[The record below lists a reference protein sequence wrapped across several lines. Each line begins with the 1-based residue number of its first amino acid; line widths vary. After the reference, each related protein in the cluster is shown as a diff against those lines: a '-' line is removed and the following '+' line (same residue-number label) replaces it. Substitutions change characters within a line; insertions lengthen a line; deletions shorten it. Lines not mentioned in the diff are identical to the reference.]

1 MIYSKITYGYVI
13 QTYDSETGDCTDQQ
27 FVADERV
34 ERQDQEG
41 EPIPDDQIEELA
53 NTEKECSFDMV
64 QP

>member
-1 MIYSKITYGYVI
+1 MMYSKITFGYVI
-13 QTYDSETGDCTDQQ
+13 QNYDSETGDCVEQQ

-34 ERQDQEG
+34 ERQDQNG
-41 EPIPDDQIEELA
+41 QPIPEDQVGELA